1 MRITNKM
8 MANNYLRD
16 MSNNLNNMQ
25 NLNNQ
30 LSSGKEIRRPSDN
43 PYKVARSMQLNT
55 DINANKQYNENIKD
69 TTNWL
74 DTTDESLSQVTNV
87 IQRVRELMVSS
98 GNAAYGSAERGA
110 ISNEINERI
119 SELTQILNSNFD
131 GKYIFGGTKSS
142 SKPLDVSKNVLTGAN
157 DIKFIDKSGAELAL
171 DSTDTNVK
179 LQLGMIGTKLK
190 TEISHGVEMEYSVNA
205 LDILKFK
212 NVDGNEVNVINLF
225 KDINKNLKSTDTVEN
240 DKIINKN
247 LSDIDSV
254 VSNLLKIRAEVGAKQ
269 NRMESAET
277 KNEDE
282 NYNMTDIL
290 SKTEDID
297 FTNKTIE
304 FSMAQTV
311 YQASLQVSSKVLP
324 KTLLDYL

>member
-190 TEISHGVEMEYSVNA
+190 TEISHGVEIEYSVNA

-212 NVDGNEVNVINLF
+212 NVKGEDVNVINLF
-225 KDINKNLKSTDTVEN
+225 KEINKNLKSTDTVEN
-240 DKIINKN
+240 DNIINKN

-254 VSNLLKIRAEVGAKQ
+254 VSNLLRIRAEVGAKQ

>member
-16 MSNNLNNMQ
+16 MGNNLNNMQ

-55 DINANKQYNENIKD
+55 DINSNKQYNENIKD

-119 SELTQILNSNFD
+119 SEMTQILNSNFD

-142 SKPLDVSKNVLTGAN
+142 SKPLDVSKNAITGAN
-157 DIKFIDKSGAELAL
+157 DIKLIDKNGAELAL
-171 DSTDTNVK
+171 NSTDTNVQF
-179 LQLGMIGTKLK
+179 QLGMIGTKLK